1 MKWDAL
7 AVAVVAGLF
16 SLLPLMW
23 QISTTR
29 AQRRDRMTRLSH
41 LRAELE
47 LLERLHTLQ
56 GEVRAGDEA
65 AKRELDLTINNSLS
79 YVMGQ
84 YNALSEI
91 APSKIAPS
99 TKSAPSTVGGGEQ
112 PAPRHLS
119 FLRSALLLY
128 DPNTAL
134 GWILHTVF
142 YIFAIILGTW
152 SLMVITFV
160 GFDPL
165 AWAVFATPLVIG
177 LLIIRYLARRNA
189 APLEETA
196 SCPTEF
202 PRFWGTPLRRVPLSS
217 MLLTSKMWN
226 LQAVG

>member
-16 SLLPLMW
+16 GLIPLMW

-29 AQRRDRMTRLSH
+29 AQWRDRMTRLSH

-99 TKSAPSTVGGGEQ
+99 TVGGGEQ
-112 PAPRHLS
+112 PSPRHLS

-152 SLMVITFV
+152 SLMVIAFV

-165 AWAVFATPLVIG
+165 AWAVFATPLVIV
-177 LLIIRYLARRNA
+177 LLIIRYLARRND

-196 SCPTEF
+196 S
-202 PRFWGTPLRRVPLSS
+202 
-217 MLLTSKMWN
+217 
-226 LQAVG
+226 